1 MHSPGANSDIYRSNG
16 GALSLQCD
24 SFRQLASSGV
34 VFKKFSYVSLNEVSK
49 KDLIYGRMPE
59 KRNEIVVDRWLFDTF
74 FAEGNSYQA
83 IYRDVKSFLN
93 EHLTSDITGD
103 TFQIV
108 GISDKGEPSIYMD
121 QYTAMG
127 ISINGDKIATL
138 EQLQKEYPG
147 QYDKQTLGDHEIM
160 VSKEEMKGYKR
171 RKVNKVTM
179 ENGNEY
185 TIVGA
190 FPNTFHVKYI
200 LNDKD
205 CQELRN
211 QFILTSKGYNVYTQ
225 DTKKTIAALKKAAQE
240 YSDIFTLS
248 AYSPSQK
255 QIAHYQK
262 KQKERASGSRLIMVA
277 AILVSL
283 FIIYFTIKSN
293 VTLRTEELTVYR
305 LIGIAQGSII
315 KAYLLEMLLITS
327 YTVLPTVLIV
337 SGVIQFFGSIPS
349 LELGLI
355 FPWWTSVVLIA
366 ALYVLNLL
374 ISYIPVKGILA
385 KPPAVL
391 AVKE

>member
-1 MHSPGANSDIYRSNG
+1 MSILKSVLKIGVPLAVTAAAIVAAKLHEQESNSKEQPHGNAPIIVALGDSITFGDGVKATRKTDCWEAKLEKLLNGNYQVLNYGVCGATLQNEGDQPYYAAEAGQQSFPEA
-16 GALSLQCD
+16 ALSL
-24 SFRQLASSGV
+24 
-34 VFKKFSYVSLNEVSK
+34 N
-49 KDLIYGRMPE
+49 P
-59 KRNEIVVDRWLFDTF
+59 EIVIFMLGTNDTKPYNWNRGRF
-74 FAEGNSYQA
+74 EAQLDQ
-83 IYRDVKSFLN
+83 RVK
-93 EHLTSDITGD
+93 EI
-103 TFQIV
+103 
-108 GISDKGEPSIYMD
+108 KAAPS
-121 QYTAMG
+121 
-127 ISINGDKIATL
+127 
-138 EQLQKEYPG
+138 
-147 QYDKQTLGDHEIM
+147 
-160 VSKEEMKGYKR
+160 VKR
-171 RKVNKVTM
+171 L
-179 ENGNEY
+179 
-185 TIVGA
+185 
-190 FPNTFHVKYI
+190 I
-200 LNDKD
+200 L
-205 CQELRN
+205 R
-211 QFILTSKGYNVYTQ
+211 YNVYTQ

-293 VTLRTEELTVYR
+293 VTSRTEELTVYR

-355 FPWWTSVVLIA
+355 FPWWTSVALIA

>member
-1 MHSPGANSDIYRSNG
+1 MMNMTKHLKHFVRKMHSPGANSDSYRSNG

-171 RKVNKVTM
+171 RKVNTVTM

-225 DTKKTIAALKKAAQE
+225 DTEKDDRSI
-240 YSDIFTLS
+240 
-248 AYSPSQK
+248 
-255 QIAHYQK
+255 
-262 KQKERASGSRLIMVA
+262 KESS
-277 AILVSL
+277 
-283 FIIYFTIKSN
+283 T
-293 VTLRTEELTVYR
+293 
-305 LIGIAQGSII
+305 GI
-315 KAYLLEMLLITS
+315 
-327 YTVLPTVLIV
+327 
-337 SGVIQFFGSIPS
+337 
-349 LELGLI
+349 
-355 FPWWTSVVLIA
+355 
-366 ALYVLNLL
+366 
-374 ISYIPVKGILA
+374 
-385 KPPAVL
+385 
-391 AVKE
+391 